1 MKTPIHYPGIVF
13 ASLLLLAGMPGLSAV
28 VRAADS
34 GIVAGEVYDADTK
47 QLLAGARVSIG
58 APALETSTDTAGR
71 FRLTNVP
78 TGQHILRV
86 SYLGAD
92 AHQERVMVGP
102 GEARPI
108 SVGLK
113 VSVVKLQP
121 FVVSS
126 FAGPQIHALNEQ
138 RRNDRLTNIVSA
150 DSLGNM
156 PDIDMRSALNRMPG
170 VNVTGEKGEVSIRGA
185 EGKLNALVMDGASV
199 VQAPSQLAGIGD
211 SGASRAF
218 DMQLIPAETAQSI
231 ELIKTLTPDL
241 DATAVGGVVN
251 IRTGSA
257 FNSRQRALSVTPT
270 YLWWDFGGSGEQ
282 VQVFF
287 RDVLNQSRTWGV
299 VANASYR
306 RYDRV
311 FGETQGRYENETNA
325 IDPRAIPILRLSG
338 PERKEEDV
346 EQFTFNGSLDWKAS
360 DTTRISFKP
369 YYNWRVKDETT
380 KRAAIQLD
388 NITFTSPDGSSAS
401 GLGARVA
408 KVHRFRPNREFDQ
421 LKMTLSSETDLP
433 NGKLEAL
440 VSVARSDFAATQYQT
455 TFRYP
460 IANPIRR
467 ALAWTFKRPDPIFP
481 IFDIRTQGVA
491 GVPDGT
497 DVFSDHARYE
507 WAAFDMA
514 QYDNTAGS
522 VEAKVDWT
530 RRWAFDRPVST
541 KVGAKWFRNTRENRN
556 PSIRYTGANG
566 GALSVPAGTVGFT
579 PFSIFDDRFQYIRDV
594 QNTDDFVKYFQN
606 NPQRFSFDPQSAFDS
621 SANNFDDTEE
631 NTYAAYA
638 MVTVD
643 LTSKVRLLGG
653 VRVENFNGDYGWTPS
668 RVPADI
674 RGRLVVRDIN
684 RGTSQTDYFPSASF
698 VYRPDERK
706 VIRLGYSTSIARPD
720 YIDLIPRDNRVLE
733 RFTNPDS
740 LAAGNWSLGNPDLK
754 AAQSDNLDLS
764 AEWYYGEGNYIS
776 ASVFRKTIDDF
787 IFSASHP
794 TDIVAVDRFGVP
806 VVSTGQP
813 QYVVISRPENGGKRE
828 LKGYELSWQHRFSRL
843 PSPFDGFGTVVNYS
857 NIRGQ
862 QDRQLYTDRR
872 NPFTITGFARDPR
885 TQDQPRQILSSQLY
899 WEKFGFQ
906 IRASYTWTDRQVS
919 NFDDEGLSD
928 RIRAPLRFLDASLA
942 YTFRNGWK
950 AFVTVRNLTKEYE
963 DYRYYER
970 PEFMR
975 VYNEDG
981 RSWTSGLRMNF

>member
-1 MKTPIHYPGIVF
+1 MKTPIHHPGIVF
-13 ASLLLLAGMPGLSAV
+13 SSFLLLACMPGLSTV
-28 VRAADS
+28 VRAAES
-34 GIVAGEVYDADTK
+34 GIIAGEVFDAETK
-47 QLLAGARVSIG
+47 QSLAGARVSIG
-58 APALETSTDTAGR
+58 DGALETSTDTDGR

-78 TGQHILRV
+78 TGQQLIRV
-86 SYLGAD
+86 NYLGAD
-92 AHQERVMVGP
+92 KHQEPVMVGP

-108 SVGLK
+108 SIALQVT
-113 VSVVKLQP
+113 VVKLAP

-170 VNVTGEKGEVSIRGA
+170 VNVTGEKGEISIRGA
-185 EGKLNALVMDGASV
+185 EGKLNALVMDGASI
-199 VQAPSQLAGIGD
+199 VQAPSQLAGLGD
-211 SGASRAF
+211 SGATRAF

-241 DATAVGGVVN
+241 DATAVGGIVN

-257 FNSRQRALSVTPT
+257 FNSRQRTLSVTPT

-282 VQVFF
+282 VQIFF
-287 RDVLNQSRTWGV
+287 RDVLNQSRTWGIV
-299 VANASYR
+299 VNATYR

-311 FGETQGRYENETNA
+311 YGETQGRYENEADA
-325 IDPRAIPILRLSG
+325 IDPAAVPILRLSG

-346 EQFTFNGSLDWKAS
+346 VGFTFNGSLDWKAS
-360 DTTRISFKP
+360 ETTRISLKP
-369 YYNWRVKDETT
+369 YYNWRVKDEST

-388 NITFTSPDGSSAS
+388 NITLTSPDGSSAS
-401 GLGARVA
+401 GRGARVQ
-408 KVHRFRPNREFDQ
+408 KVDRFRPDREFDQ

-433 NGKLEAL
+433 DGKLEAL
-440 VSVARSDFAATQYQT
+440 VSMARSDFSATQYQS

-460 IANPIRR
+460 VANPFRR
-467 ALAWTFKRPDPIFP
+467 NLDWTFQRSDPYFP
-481 IFDIRTQGVA
+481 VFDIRTQGVA
-491 GVPDGT
+491 GVPNGT

-507 WAAFDMA
+507 WPVFDMA
-514 QYDNTAGS
+514 EYDNTAGS
-522 VEAKVDWT
+522 IEAKVDWT
-530 RRWAFDRPVST
+530 RQWAFDRPVST
-541 KVGAKWFRNTRENRN
+541 KVGAKWFRNTRENWN
-556 PSIRYTGANG
+556 PSIRYG
-566 GALSVPAGTVGFT
+566 GATGGLISVPAGTVGFT
-579 PFSIFDDRFQYIRDV
+579 PFSIFDGRFQYIGDV
-594 QNTDDFVKYFQN
+594 QNTEDFVKYFHE
-606 NPQRFSFDPQSAFDS
+606 NPQQFSFDPESELDR

-638 MVTVD
+638 MATVD
-643 LTSKVRLLGG
+643 LTSTLRLLGG
-653 VRVENFNGDYGWTPS
+653 VRVEKFKGEYGWTPS
-668 RVPADI
+668 RVPAEI
-674 RGRLVVRDIN
+674 RGSFAVRDIY
-684 RGTSQTDYFPSASF
+684 RGTSYTDYFPSASI

-720 YIDLIPRDNRVLE
+720 YIDVIPRDNRLLE
-733 RFTNPDS
+733 NFIDPDS
-740 LAAGNWSLGNPDLK
+740 LAAGDWEVGNPDLK
-754 AAQSDNLDLS
+754 AARSDNLDLS
-764 AEWYYGEGNYIS
+764 AEWYYGDGNYIS

-794 TDIVAVDRFGVP
+794 TNIEAVDRFGDP
-806 VVSTGQP
+806 VVSGGQP
-813 QYVVISRPENGGKRE
+813 QYVTISRPENGGKRE

-843 PSPFDGFGTVVNYS
+843 PSPLDGLGTVVNYS

-862 QDRQLYTDRR
+862 QDRQLYTDRE

-899 WEKFGFQ
+899 WEKYGFQ
-906 IRASYTWTDRQVS
+906 IRGSYTWTDRQVS
-919 NFDDEGLSD
+919 NFDDAGLSD

-950 AFVTVRNLTKEYE
+950 AFVTVRNLTEEYE

-981 RSWTSGLRMNF
+981 RSWTSGLRMTF